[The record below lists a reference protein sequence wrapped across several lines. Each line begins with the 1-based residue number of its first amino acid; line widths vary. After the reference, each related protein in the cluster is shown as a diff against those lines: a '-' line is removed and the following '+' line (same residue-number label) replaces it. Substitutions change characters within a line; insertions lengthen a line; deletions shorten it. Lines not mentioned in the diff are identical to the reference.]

1 MITSNQVRQLLTA
14 VKGTT
19 FASIDTDT
27 EVRPAAAHKLVS
39 IRKLTTANVQLF
51 NSIKDYE
58 IFARAVKRSAGVA
71 EFVQSDNWFEHTDCW
86 SVVRHP
92 VKGTEYLYAV
102 YNGAKST
109 FTIDGVAAT
118 RAEVAALLTP
128 SAAAR
133 LMDDSGVVYNK
144 RNDVEHDVIPR
155 VVALENVRR
164 IRTAGVE
171 LRAQ

>member
-1 MITSNQVRQLLTA
+1 MITRNDIVQLLST

-27 EVRPAAAHKLVS
+27 EVKPSAANKHVS

-51 NSIKDYE
+51 NSIRDYE
-58 IFARAVKRSAGVA
+58 IFAKAVRRSAGVE
-71 EFVQSDNWFEHTDCW
+71 EFEQSDNWFEHTDCW

-92 VKGTEYLYAV
+92 SKGTEYLYAV
-102 YNGAKST
+102 YNGARST
-109 FTIDGVAAT
+109 FTIDGMPAT

-128 SAAAR
+128 SAAAK

-144 RNDVEHDVIPR
+144 KNDVEHTVIPR
-155 VVALENVRR
+155 VIALENVRA
-164 IRTAGVE
+164 IRAAGSE
-171 LRAQ
+171 LQG